1 MSKSKKHPKP
11 DNKEAP
17 VIVFASIVKD
27 ERGQFTLSL
36 MPVSYLETRYGQEML
51 RQTPC
56 KLPN

>member
-36 MPVSYLETRYGQEML
+36 MPVSYLETPL
-51 RQTPC
+51 RSRDAAT
-56 KLPN
+56 NAM